1 MFRFR
6 FKEDPFKGE
15 IFRQKENSV
24 DVECDVLPT
33 FKPVPLEAVEDSLR
47 ALKESDSLSILEEE
61 RIRNTFFA
69 DKQEGLKG
77 IVDLIDNSKLSFFR
91 KYDLKSSIVKEAD
104 FKVSMQSPKSI
115 SDTATPILEEIDS
128 DLEYGEI
135 PTNIVQEHPNVIH
148 RRLTEALRGG
158 YRKPSDLSV
167 PLPSA
172 GSAKDSDVSINDGGD
187 SSAVSLLTEII
198 AVLAASSI
206 VSRPSRKVRE
216 AKRKDRD
223 KALLIKSRLAS
234 VRNILDSAVDFLSP
248 VRVYRTLPLANINPI
263 LLLVLNGTLYFSF
276 IAIIIAICILVC
288 IAVSWACIT
297 ISQSLLPGLN
307 FGVVQGF
314 YRELFVR
321 IIGTTITLSLI
332 PNIPPVLR
340 SFTQLITGWASYL
353 LPQQFRGDLVT
364 SQQQPEEGLQ
374 LDDPISENG
383 DAEKE
388 VTILTYV
395 DRSFEQDL
403 TFIDGLVKTRSRS
416 FLSDPSQLEFEK
428 VLSKYMIILWSL
440 EAYPDLITGIKPED
454 RSQIQEF
461 VEKKLLDFAKGED
474 SHFSPNIF
482 MKALRKTSEAG
493 MSELDFAQRDH
504 IIEPFKVKVVKD
516 QEVISR
522 RKRIIN
528 GLISEITLQIPT
540 KL

>member
-6 FKEDPFKGE
+6 FKEDPFKGD

-24 DVECDVLPT
+24 ECEVLPN

-47 ALKESDSLSILEEE
+47 ALKESKSLSIIEEE
-61 RIRNTFFA
+61 RIRNTFLA
-69 DKQEGLKG
+69 DKEEGLKG

-91 KYDLKSSIVKEAD
+91 KYDLKSSISKEAG
-104 FKVSMQSPKSI
+104 FKVSMPPPKNI
-115 SDTATPILEEIDS
+115 SDTTTPILEEINS

-135 PTNIVQEHPNVIH
+135 STHIVQEHPNVIH

-158 YRKPSDLSV
+158 YRKPSDSSL

-172 GSAKDSDVSINDGGD
+172 GSAKDADVSINDGGELNV
-187 SSAVSLLTEII
+187 VSLLTQII

-206 VSRPSRKVRE
+206 VSPSRKVRE

-234 VRNILDSAVDFLSP
+234 VRDVLDSFVDFLSP
-248 VRVYRTLPLANINPI
+248 VRAYRPSALANINPI

-276 IAIIIAICILVC
+276 TAIIIAICIWV
-288 IAVSWACIT
+288 CIT
-297 ISQSLLPGLN
+297 ISQFLLPGLN
-307 FGVVQGF
+307 SGVVQRF
-314 YRELFVR
+314 SRELLSR
-321 IIGTTITLSLI
+321 IIGATITFSLV

-364 SQQQPEEGLQ
+364 NQQQLEEGLQ
-374 LDDPISENG
+374 LDDHISENEE
-383 DAEKE
+383 AEKE

-395 DRSFEQDL
+395 DHSFEQDL

-474 SHFSPNIF
+474 LCFSPNIF
-482 MKALRKTSEAG
+482 MNELRKTSEAG
-493 MSELDFAQRDH
+493 MSELDFAQRH
-504 IIEPFKVKVVKD
+504 NVLEPFKVKIVKD

-528 GLISEITLQIPT
+528 GLISEITLEIQT

>member
-1 MFRFR
+1 MFNFR

-24 DVECDVLPT
+24 ECDVLPN

-47 ALKESDSLSILEEE
+47 ALKESKSLSIIEEE

-91 KYDLKSSIVKEAD
+91 KYDLKSSIAKEAG
-104 FKVSMQSPKSI
+104 FKVSIPSPKNI
-115 SDTATPILEEIDS
+115 SDTTTPILEEINS

-135 PTNIVQEHPNVIH
+135 STHIVQEHPNVIH

-158 YRKPSDLSV
+158 YRKPSDRSV

-172 GSAKDSDVSINDGGD
+172 GSAKDSDVSINDGGEP
-187 SSAVSLLTEII
+187 SAVSLLTEII

-234 VRNILDSAVDFLSP
+234 VRNILDSVVDFLSP
-248 VRVYRTLPLANINPI
+248 VRVYRTLALTNINPI
-263 LLLVLNGTLYFSF
+263 LLVVLNGTLYFSF

-288 IAVSWACIT
+288 IAVSWVCIT

-307 FGVVQGF
+307 FGVVQRF
-314 YRELFVR
+314 SRELFFR
-321 IIGTTITLSLI
+321 IIGATITFSLV

-383 DAEKE
+383 DPEKE

-474 SHFSPNIF
+474 LCFSPNIF

-504 IIEPFKVKVVKD
+504 IIEPFKVKIVKD

-528 GLISEITLQIPT
+528 GLISEIPSKNPT

>member
-1 MFRFR
+1 MFNFRFK
-6 FKEDPFKGE
+6 KEDPFK
-15 IFRQKENSV
+15 FRQKENSV
-24 DVECDVLPT
+24 ECDVLPN

-47 ALKESDSLSILEEE
+47 ALKESKSLSSIEEE
-61 RIRNTFFA
+61 QIRNTFFA

-91 KYDLKSSIVKEAD
+91 KYDLKSSIAKEAG
-104 FKVSMQSPKSI
+104 FKVSMPPPKNI
-115 SDTATPILEEIDS
+115 SDTTTPILEEINS

-135 PTNIVQEHPNVIH
+135 STNIVQEHPNVIH

-307 FGVVQGF
+307 FGVVQRF

-461 VEKKLLDFAKGED
+461 VEKKLLDFAKGKD
-474 SHFSPNIF
+474 LCFSPNIF

-504 IIEPFKVKVVKD
+504 IIEPFKVKIVKD

-528 GLISEITLQIPT
+528 GLISEITLKIPT

>member
-158 YRKPSDLSV
+158 YRKPKPSDRSA

-172 GSAKDSDVSINDGGD
+172 KDTDGADGGEP
-187 SSAVSLLTEII
+187 SAVNLLTEII
-198 AVLAASSI
+198 AILAASSI
-206 VSRPSRKVRE
+206 VSGPSRKVRE

-234 VRNILDSAVDFLSP
+234 ARNILDSVVDFLFP
-248 VRVYRTLPLANINPI
+248 VRVYRTLGLANINPI
-263 LLLVLNGTLYFSF
+263 LLLVLNGGFYFSF
-276 IAIIIAICILVC
+276 AAIVLAIFAWV
-288 IAVSWACIT
+288 CIT
-297 ISQSLLPGLN
+297 ISQYLLPGLN
-307 FGVVQGF
+307 FGVVQRF
-314 YRELFVR
+314 FKELFTR
-321 IIGTTITLSLI
+321 IIGATITLSLVR
-332 PNIPPVLR
+332 NIPPVLG
-340 SFTQLITGWASYL
+340 SFTQLITGWGSYL
-353 LPQQFRGDLVT
+353 LPQQFQGDLVT
-364 SQQQPEEGLQ
+364 SQQQPAEEGLQ
-374 LDDPISENG
+374 LDNPISEKE

-388 VTILTYV
+388 VTTLTYV
-395 DRSFEQDL
+395 DHSFEQDL
-403 TFIDGLVKTRSRS
+403 TFIDGLVKTRSRP

-428 VLSKYMIILWSL
+428 VLSKYMIVLWSL
-440 EAYPDLITGIKPED
+440 EAYPNLITGIKPED

-474 SHFSPNIF
+474 LCFSPNIF
-482 MKALRKTSEAG
+482 MNALRKTSEAG

-504 IIEPFKVKVVKD
+504 ITEPFKVKIVKD

-522 RKRIIN
+522 RKKIIN
-528 GLISEITLQIPT
+528 GLISEITLETST